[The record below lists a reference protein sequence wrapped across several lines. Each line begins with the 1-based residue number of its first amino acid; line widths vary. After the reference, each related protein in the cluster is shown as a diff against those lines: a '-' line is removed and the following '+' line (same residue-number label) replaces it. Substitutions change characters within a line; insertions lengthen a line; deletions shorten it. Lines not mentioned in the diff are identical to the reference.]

1 MFKAG
6 FTNDKEVTLYAIKEI
21 FFHLQSRVPAD
32 LTTAFKAKLPSF
44 RIKRLYML
52 TSLQDTCQR
61 LNPIRD

>member
-6 FTNDKEVTLYAIKEI
+6 FRNDKEVTLNAIKEI
-21 FFHLQSRVPAD
+21 CFRLQSKEPTD
-32 LTTAFKAKLPSF
+32 LTTAFKAKLPSL